1 MRTRRESDGLLE
13 GRRRAE
19 RDNGI
24 EARRWS
30 APARLRKQA
39 NQVGWALDDVLL
51 VRYN

>member
-24 EARRWS
+24 EARR
-30 APARLRKQA
+30 
-39 NQVGWALDDVLL
+39 
-51 VRYN
+51 